1 MWVDIDDVRA
11 ELERL
16 RRKTEE
22 EFDGEEDSTIK
33 MILYGTLVGYSEV
46 EIMLD
51 ELEKVYRERES
62 ECVRGVKEEYEEPE
76 VDWSKVPVDTL
87 VRVRDSE
94 DEEWRLRYFRRFIN
108 GSNTYRYVTWQNG
121 ATSKTANRNAEGWK
135 YCELVEDED
144 GSN

>member
-11 ELERL
+11 ELEGL

-51 ELEKVYRERES
+51 KLEKVYRERES
-62 ECVRGVKEEYEEPE
+62 ECVRGSREKGYEE
-76 VDWSKVPVDTL
+76 
-87 VRVRDSE
+87 
-94 DEEWRLRYFRRFIN
+94 
-108 GSNTYRYVTWQNG
+108 
-121 ATSKTANRNAEGWK
+121 
-135 YCELVEDED
+135 
-144 GSN
+144 

>member
-1 MWVDIDDVRA
+1 MRIDIDDVIT

-51 ELEKVYRERES
+51 DMEEVYRKQGLEHIRSLRE
-62 ECVRGVKEEYEEPE
+62 EENEE
-76 VDWSKVPVDTL
+76 
-87 VRVRDSE
+87 
-94 DEEWRLRYFRRFIN
+94 
-108 GSNTYRYVTWQNG
+108 
-121 ATSKTANRNAEGWK
+121 
-135 YCELVEDED
+135 
-144 GSN
+144 

>member
-1 MWVDIDDVRA
+1 MFVDIDDVMA

-51 ELEKVYRERES
+51 RLEHIEILREEQ
-62 ECVRGVKEEYEEPE
+62 K
-76 VDWSKVPVDTL
+76 
-87 VRVRDSE
+87 
-94 DEEWRLRYFRRFIN
+94 
-108 GSNTYRYVTWQNG
+108 
-121 ATSKTANRNAEGWK
+121 
-135 YCELVEDED
+135 
-144 GSN
+144 